1 MTEYYVFRFG
11 YIVVAEALVLWRMKW
26 ASAPRSFLDSL
37 LMNFVSF
44 LGLMLGLGPYITSN
58 GPWGLTLFCTYS
70 ILVEGTVLLVLG
82 EHGAKRAWAA
92 AAVANIFSTLLIAF
106 ETVLLHKQQV
116 VPPAAAWLNF
126 KLF

>member
-26 ASAPRSFLDSL
+26 ATVPRSFLDSL

-70 ILVEGTVLLVLG
+70 ILVEGTVLLVLE
-82 EHGAKRAWAA
+82 EHGAKRSWAA
-92 AAVANIFSTLLIAF
+92 AAMANIFSTLLIAF
-106 ETVLLHKQQV
+106 ETVVFHKHQV
-116 VPPAAAWLNF
+116 LNVSWQNF
-126 KLF
+126 NFF